1 MMNKLWPLWL
11 GAAIACGS
19 DPAPV
24 VVPTGLAVHWEILPH
39 RLSIGELTASAGG
52 GKLVVGARWDGGSF
66 GAVDTPWV
74 TYEAAVWRSD
84 QVAMEEASVT
94 VEIPPGSEVAGVPF
108 SASAAVTVD
117 AGTLQGASAV
127 VALIRGYRIST
138 DDYSVPPDFL
148 SDPDLPYDPV
158 EGYTTQG
165 LGITLGDAVLAADMV
180 TVPVTVRN
188 TLGLSDRGDMNAAIP
203 QATTWV
209 RVDIT
214 LIGSFAAD
222 ATALSAATSY
232 FISAADYGN
241 ETVHEPAPVAAQ
253 RIELSGTPGL
263 GAALFGLRSVEYW
276 LNVDG
281 HRDPSCLVVQD
292 EINSW
297 GEEISGPGRYVRDL
311 SARLHETSY
320 DPASGVGVVHADLM
334 LSNSSLAK
342 EVGNLCLG
350 ASAEVSM
357 LQFEDDGAAEALAPI
372 VIELYTSEPGTMEV
386 DL

>member
-1 MMNKLWPLWL
+1 MLNKLWPLCL

-24 VVPTGLAVHWEILPH
+24 VVPTALAVHWEILPH
-39 RLSIGELTASAGG
+39 RLSVGEITAATSGDT
-52 GKLVVGARWDGGSF
+52 LVVGAQWDGGAF

-74 TYEAAVWRSD
+74 TYEVALWRSE
-84 QVAMEEASVT
+84 QVAMEEVSVT
-94 VEIPPGSEVAGVPF
+94 VEIAPGSELAGVPF
-108 SASAAVTVD
+108 MASEEVTVD
-117 AGTLQGASAV
+117 AGSLRGATAV

-138 DDYSVPPDFL
+138 DDYGEPPDFA
-148 SDPDLPYDPV
+148 SDPDLPYDPA

-165 LGITLGDAVLAADMV
+165 LGIALGDAVLAADMV

-188 TLGLSDRGDMNAAIP
+188 TLGISDRGDMNAAIP
-203 QATTWV
+203 QATTWI

-214 LIGSFAAD
+214 LIGSFATG

-232 FISAADYGN
+232 FISSADYGN
-241 ETVHEPAPVAAQ
+241 ETVHEPAPPSQQ
-253 RIELSGTPGL
+253 RVEFAGTPGL
-263 GAALFGLRSVEYW
+263 GAALFGLRAIEYW

-281 HRDPSCLVVQD
+281 HHDPSCVVVED
-292 EINSW
+292 AINSW

-311 SARLHETSY
+311 SARLHDTDY
-320 DPASGVGVVHADLM
+320 DASTGVGVAHAELM

-350 ASAEVSM
+350 VTAEVTM
-357 LQFEDDGAAEALAPI
+357 LQIDDDGAATTLDPV
-372 VIELYTSEPGTMEV
+372 VIELYPSELGTVEV
-386 DL
+386 KL